1 MMEESITTAQ
11 SLLAPDTDVRAAR
24 RRVLARLSA
33 PRERDVGIA
42 ILVVAALVGIVAPIL
57 SPYSPTALVAVPASP
72 PSAAHWFGTD
82 ELGRDL
88 FVRVCYAIRVD
99 LGITIMAVAASLAIG
114 VAFGLAIGLS
124 PRPVAEVLQRFVDAV
139 LAIPYLVFVLAIV
152 AFARSY
158 QMLPFVPP
166 GFSAI
171 IVALAVTGWANYAR
185 ITAVQTR
192 VLMGR
197 DSIVATRLLG
207 YSPARIIVRH
217 VIPEVIKPN
226 LSLAGSHAIL
236 ITAATA
242 SLAFLGAGVT
252 PPTPELGAIMQ
263 GGTPLVATAWWISVI
278 PGIVIVVLGA
288 GFSLIVDSR
297 EA

>member
-1 MMEESITTAQ
+1 M
-11 SLLAPDTDVRAAR
+11 
-24 RRVLARLSA
+24 
-33 PRERDVGIA
+33 RERVAGIA
-42 ILVVAALVGIVAPIL
+42 ILVVAALAAIIVPFVSAYQPA
-57 SPYSPTALVAVPASP
+57 ALVAVPASP

-88 FVRVCYAIRVD
+88 FVRTFYAIRVD
-99 LGITIMAVAASLAIG
+99 LGITISAVVLSLAIG
-114 VAFGLAIGLS
+114 VCFGLAIGLS
-124 PRPVAEVLQRFVDAV
+124 PRPVAEALQRFVDAV

-152 AFARSY
+152 AFARSH
-158 QMLPFVPP
+158 QILPFAPS
-166 GFSAI
+166 GFGAI

-192 VLMGR
+192 VLMRR
-197 DSIVATRLLG
+197 DSILATRLLG

-217 VIPEVIKPN
+217 VVPEVIGPN

-236 ITAATA
+236 VTAATA

-252 PPTPELGAIMQ
+252 PPTPELGAIMD
-263 GGTPLVATAWWISVI
+263 GGTPLIGTAWWISVI
-278 PGIVIVVLGA
+278 PGIAIVVLGA

-297 EA
+297 QG